1 MWLFGYVKKEE
12 SINTEKEVQDINNTV
27 LTLEKKETLLTRQIN
42 EELKNAKIHRANK
55 NEKAAIKCLKKKM
68 RLEKQL
74 LNTEALRNNT
84 ETMSAKLE
92 ESVLQNESLQSQ
104 KRGANALKK
113 MFKKT

>member
-12 SINTEKEVQDINNTV
+12 SINAEREMQNINKTV
-27 LTLEKKETLLTRQIN
+27 LTLEKKEALLTRQIN
-42 EELKNAKIHRANK
+42 EELKNAKMHRANK
-55 NEKAAIKCLKKKM
+55 NEKAAIKCLKNKM

-84 ETMSAKLE
+84 ETMSMKLE

-104 KRGANALKK
+104 KRGAKVLKK